1 MTGILDMH
9 VPEICNGI
17 SYQGYCQAN
26 IKKDNQIFA

>member
-1 MTGILDMH
+1 MTGIPDMH